1 MGDKPGGNAT
11 EGSRRILVAEDS
23 KATAESMAKLLEL
36 LGHEVLVTRDGPQA
50 IAAALTW
57 RPEFILLDIGLPA
70 VDGYGVAAQ
79 LRQEAVCRD
88 TIIIAVTGY
97 GQDGDRQRS
106 REAGIDHHLL
116 KPVSSA
122 SLLSLLSRPRTSSCA
137 GD

>member
-1 MGDKPGGNAT
+1 MGNKNARRAGGW
-11 EGSRRILVAEDS
+11 
-23 KATAESMAKLLEL
+23 
-36 LGHEVLVTRDGPQA
+36 PQA
-50 IAAALTW
+50 IELALSW
-57 RPEFILLDIGLPA
+57 QPEVILLDIGLPA
-70 VDGYGVAAQ
+70 IDGYAVAVH